1 MNETPHRDARRIKRN
16 RRNGGK
22 TKRKKKKR
30 SVKIHK
36 VLLFFFGT
44 YRHEI
49 KFYKDKTRDSEKGK
63 KK

>member
-1 MNETPHRDARRIKRN
+1 VTETPHRDVRRMKRN

-22 TKRKKKKR
+22 TKRKEKR
-30 SVKIHK
+30 SIKLHK

-49 KFYKDKTRDSEKGK
+49 KFYEDKTRDSREGK
-63 KK
+63 K